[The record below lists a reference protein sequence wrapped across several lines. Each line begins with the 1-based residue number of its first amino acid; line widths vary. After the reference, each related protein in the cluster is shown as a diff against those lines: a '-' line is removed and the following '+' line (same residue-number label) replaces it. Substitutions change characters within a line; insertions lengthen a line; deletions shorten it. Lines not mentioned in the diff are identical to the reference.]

1 MKQVPNKGE
10 KKWNLKDI
18 DTSILLE
25 SSVRVTFDPTFAATN
40 PGNEV
45 PAPSCKTSNHVN
57 NIYQH
62 DYWLMI
68 SWMRIGIAYA
78 STTFAPEKRYLC
90 CQTYSARITLQG
102 HTNSPYSSFIFWSA
116 IANNKQTNQ

>member
-10 KKWNLKDI
+10 KKRNLKDI

-62 DYWLMI
+62 DY
-68 SWMRIGIAYA
+68 
-78 STTFAPEKRYLC
+78 
-90 CQTYSARITLQG
+90 
-102 HTNSPYSSFIFWSA
+102 
-116 IANNKQTNQ
+116 

>member
-45 PAPSCKTSNHVN
+45 PAPSCKTSK
-57 NIYQH
+57 I
-62 DYWLMI
+62 M
-68 SWMRIGIAYA
+68 
-78 STTFAPEKRYLC
+78 
-90 CQTYSARITLQG
+90 
-102 HTNSPYSSFIFWSA
+102 
-116 IANNKQTNQ
+116 